1 MVFMFV
7 FFILKF
13 LVIVR
18 KRCLEISFLD
28 IVYRLFFV
36 SLEFVKKLK
45 KKGVIVYFEK
55 FYKYDIIKLFYEE

>member
-1 MVFMFV
+1 MFV

-45 KKGVIVYFEK
+45 KSVIVYFEK